1 MIKLID
7 YAKNKVKYA
16 DFTQLDKYNLLDMF
30 VNNPTTYEYLY
41 KSIFPNKLAERF
53 QQRQSKEG
61 LQLRIASNQQPQ

>member
-53 QQRQSKEG
+53 Q
-61 LQLRIASNQQPQ
+61 